1 MKGPIKRDQKGQKK
15 RRKEVKKDAKKGAKR
30 GRLKK
35 KKEKRRGGKAKNKR
49 GGERQTERKRKQKGP
64 WRRSAGRCALRL
76 CGSAGQGGAH
86 SRGCSSG
93 LGWSSTAGTAIKQQL
108 CASFSPT
115 SSS

>member
-35 KKEKRRGGKAKNKR
+35 KRKKEGGERQKIK